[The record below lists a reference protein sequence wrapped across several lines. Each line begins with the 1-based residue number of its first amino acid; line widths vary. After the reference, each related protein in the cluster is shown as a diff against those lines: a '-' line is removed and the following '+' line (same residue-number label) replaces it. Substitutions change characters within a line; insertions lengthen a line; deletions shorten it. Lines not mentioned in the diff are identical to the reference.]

1 MQRPATR
8 QVLLGVEMLI
18 PAHGLTLGRRFG
30 AAAAISLL
38 SALLLAL
45 GASARAEMPTMCGG
59 GNQLPVPTFPMP
71 GGQPDLVVNG
81 VCNVNM
87 AQNGAN
93 PTVFYYGNVNI
104 VSGGSLNFNQPATEN
119 PNIDF
124 WASSIIV
131 EANGAL
137 TAGTPNNPYGNPRL
151 LTKDG
156 GFLTIHLYGKN
167 QSVSGGAPVDP
178 ATMPGQGVLCK
189 SAGAGLGPCGIPNMV
204 WTNNGAT
211 ILPGCG
217 ATPTTSASDCIPGL
231 PTNGGDGVDY
241 FYQYGPLYGDNLCSD
256 MKTKWTAAGG
266 CPSGTQVGYFGYK
279 VLAVS
284 YGGTLTM
291 YGYKGTGI
299 DGTPVDSG
307 NSWMRLSGDLNPT
320 QGPGT
325 LTVSGTPSQRWWLP
339 SDGTRDQAVVTTT
352 DYLPGHSEVLTIGN
366 VQGNQVNFNSAV
378 KWFHSG
384 TLYPIGSKITDA
396 TAKQNL
402 IAAGMDSNLV
412 KDGADVRAAVALLT
426 RNIRIVSE
434 GDTAGETFAQAA
446 ARTTCPPNADNLKTG
461 CYYFGGH
468 TIFRQ
473 GFRQIQMDG
482 VEFANLGQGGKLGH
496 YPIHFHETRQVPPK
510 TYVNDSSVNQSSTRW
525 YVLHSTQ
532 GVTFQRDV
540 GWKSIGHGYYLE
552 AGTETDNNLYSDLGI
567 FARAAIDNPQ
577 NPQKTPGILAD
588 NHNPDPKTFVPL
600 NNANNVAN
608 PGMPYRSDNEYP
620 TVFWITNGWNNFQ
633 GDMAAGAGA
642 CGAAYWFVPLQNSD
656 TPDVPT
662 TMNTDSGKVTPLA
675 AMKWD
680 YGPLS
685 AGSDKKNRFGYAG
698 EQRALNPAIN
708 MRDATWAGSSPM
720 ESFYGNYATAT
731 MMSFQTTLDAPACNG
746 FITAQQPA
754 LTTPT
759 VKEITSF
766 SPPPVRGPKPKDAT
780 GATQADGENDP
791 YYPHDVGAKFTTACV
806 GKSTAQVPEL
816 PARYDCSEPPPGHS
830 PPPGLRS
837 PCTDGSTQVI
847 DPNNNENPCTP
858 TVIDHFTSSFHWAQG
873 NVSAVWLRPLWYLVA
888 NSVITDVQQGGIT
901 FVTGGDVT
909 RSSIISGYW
918 GLLRDSILV
927 GHTQPQDAA
936 HRFASDIGPFNSYT
950 NSTDKLTCEQLL
962 SSDAV
967 PDYCLSRQEGI
978 SMPVSGFFNNQ
989 RLENIY
995 DGPSYRDSNAYLDVS
1010 VSGCPADGYNGA
1022 GGCIYGSG
1030 KSSGILKDP
1039 TPNST
1044 TPCYLPNAAIAW
1056 KQPNGF
1062 FYPPAFHAENLYF
1075 NGGVQIRHFVIDPL
1089 FKAFS
1094 GSVSPY
1100 KSPPPMMPSPDF
1112 GQGGSY
1118 LTDTDAVNAL
1128 YCQAPKGAAANIFFN
1143 GFTSIDRQTE
1153 LNDDDGSLTGLSNNL
1168 QPTLDPP
1175 NPLKQTISVNEDD
1188 FFTAPVETPEC
1199 ESNISNANG
1208 ANSLPTNACIQ
1219 PSKAAPTVTAKT
1231 SPYDYVSTIVYHTEE
1246 GGIWTADCTNPQCYG
1261 VPLYRQFLAGVKGT
1275 NAATSTRE
1283 WKHWYQNGCNTDPTK
1298 FGITQACR
1306 WPFIRMAGTAKNTR
1320 ETLTINNGTYYL
1332 DTTVPKTIQ
1341 QTEQYNGENAG
1352 SSLNTSFN
1360 VFQPDTKIDD
1370 HTFIG
1375 TYNVFFAYAK
1385 PTTRQTYQ
1393 IYLGPNATAA
1403 DIKAIQVRLDTLN
1416 NQPDFPTKQPWL
1428 TTDTTQIAT
1437 SGIVSVTVDFT
1448 KLTDGTLDLTSPNG
1462 LCQPRTFCKWDDT
1475 NKTCG
1480 SALDDHDPNF
1490 NQSVAVCKEWAVKDL
1505 DCPPMGCY
1513 GFSFTIPKTGF
1524 AANATL
1530 TNPSPNRPAPV
1541 EFPSTAINP
1550 DGSKQ
1555 GTPTWIV
1562 KFLQTTKSPDATNGS
1577 CHYTTLPSYPPPVMG
1592 ECTVPDWVP
1601 Q

>member
-1 MQRPATR
+1 MSFAICRAVSASR
-8 QVLLGVEMLI
+8 GWKIGGLLLG
-18 PAHGLTLGRRFG
+18 
-30 AAAAISLL
+30 
-38 SALLLAL
+38 LLLAL
-45 GASARAEMPTMCGG
+45 GASAQAQMPTMCGG
-59 GNQLPVPTFPMP
+59 TPQAPMP
-71 GGQPDLVVNG
+71 LPPQGKMMAGAPQPDL
-81 VCNVNM
+81 
-87 AQNGAN
+87 
-93 PTVFYYGNVNI
+93 TVFGPCIVNTAADYYYGNVNI
-104 VSGGSLNFNQPATEN
+104 LAITDAKGNITSSGVLSFNQPAMGN
-119 PNIDF
+119 ANIDF
-124 WASSIIV
+124 WAKSIIV

-137 TAGTPNNPYGNPRL
+137 TAGTPASPYGQPRL
-151 LTKDG
+151 LTKDA
-156 GFLTIHLYGKN
+156 GFLTIHLYGAN
-167 QSVSGGAPVDP
+167 QSVSGGIPVDP
-178 ATMPGQGVLCK
+178 VTMPGLGTLCK
-189 SAGAGLGPCGIPNMV
+189 SEGTGLGPCGIPNTV
-204 WTNNGAT
+204 WTNNGST

-217 ATPTTSASDCIPGL
+217 ATPTTNASNCIPGL
-231 PTNGGDGVDY
+231 PTNNGNGVDY
-241 FYQYGPLYGDNLCSD
+241 LYQYGPLYGDNLCSD

-291 YGYKGTGI
+291 YGYKGVATGI
-299 DGTPVDSG
+299 DGMPLNSG
-307 NSWMRLSGDLNPT
+307 NSWMRLSGDLNPGS
-320 QGPGT
+320 GP
-325 LTVSGTPSQRWWLP
+325 LNVSGTPSQRWWLP
-339 SDGTRDQAVVTTT
+339 SDGSRDQIIVTTT
-352 DYLPGHSEVLTIGN
+352 DYLPGHSEVLTIDPVQG
-366 VQGNQVNFNSAV
+366 VQGNQVNIASNV
-378 KWFHSG
+378 QWFHNG

-396 TAKQNL
+396 IAKQNL

-412 KDGADVRAAVALLT
+412 NNGADVRAAVALLT

-434 GDTAGETFAQAA
+434 GDTAGETFAHAA
-446 ARTTCPPNADNLKTG
+446 GRTSCPPNADNLPTG
-461 CYYFGGH
+461 CYYFGAH

-496 YPIHFHETRQVPPK
+496 YPIHFHETRQVPAN
-510 TYVNDSSVNQSSTRW
+510 TFVNDSSVNELNTRW

-588 NHNPDPKTFVPL
+588 NQNPDPVSFAPL
-600 NNANNVAN
+600 GNKDNVAN

-656 TPDVPT
+656 IPDVPT
-662 TMNTDSGKVTPLA
+662 AANTDSGKTTPLA

-685 AGSDKKNRFGYAG
+685 AGSDKINRFGYAG
-698 EQRALNPAIN
+698 EQRALNPATN
-708 MRDATWAGSSPM
+708 MRDPTWAGTSPM

-731 MMSFQTTLDAPACNG
+731 MMSFQTTLDAPACAG
-746 FITAQQPA
+746 FITAKQPA

-766 SPPPVRGPKPKDAT
+766 SPPPVRGPIPGNST
-780 GATQADGENDP
+780 GATHADGQNDP
-791 YYPHDVGAKFTTACV
+791 YYPHDVGAKFTTRCV
-806 GKSTAQVPEL
+806 EKSTVQVPGL
-816 PARYDCSEPPPGHS
+816 PTRYDCSPPPPGFS
-830 PPPGLRS
+830 GLRS
-837 PCTDGSTQVI
+837 PCTDGSTQPI

-888 NSVITDVQQGGIT
+888 NSVITDVQQGGVT

-927 GHTQPQDAA
+927 GHTQPQDKA
-936 HRFASDIGPFNSYT
+936 HRFALDIGPFNSFT
-950 NSTDKLTCEQLL
+950 NADNPPLTCEP
-962 SSDAV
+962 SSLT
-967 PDYCLSRQEGI
+967 PDYCLNKQQGVSL
-978 SMPVSGFFNNQ
+978 PVSGFFNNQ

-1010 VSGCPADGYNGA
+1010 VSDCPADGYNGA

-1030 KSSGILKDP
+1030 KASGILKN
-1039 TPNST
+1039 PN
-1044 TPCYLPNAAIAW
+1044 PMPPEMPECYLPNAAIAW

-1094 GSVSPY
+1094 GSISPY
-1100 KSPPPMMPSPDF
+1100 KSPPPMMPSSDF

-1118 LTDTDAVNAL
+1118 LSDPDAVNAL
-1128 YCQAPKGAAANIFFN
+1128 YCQPSEGGAKPNIFFN

-1168 QPTLDPP
+1168 QPMLTPP

-1219 PSKAAPTVTAKT
+1219 PIKAGPKAAPTVTAKT
-1231 SPYDYVSTIVYHTEE
+1231 SPYDYVSTIIYHTTS
-1246 GGIWTADCTNPQCYG
+1246 GGLWDADCTNPQCYG

-1298 FGITQACR
+1298 FGITTACR

-1341 QTEQYNGENAG
+1341 GPVASGGN
-1352 SSLNTSFN
+1352 
-1360 VFQPDTKIDD
+1360 I
-1370 HTFIG
+1370 
-1375 TYNVFFAYAK
+1375 
-1385 PTTRQTYQ
+1385 TTGRTP
-1393 IYLGPNATAA
+1393 G
-1403 DIKAIQVRLDTLN
+1403 VR
-1416 NQPDFPTKQPWL
+1416 
-1428 TTDTTQIAT
+1428 
-1437 SGIVSVTVDFT
+1437 
-1448 KLTDGTLDLTSPNG
+1448 
-1462 LCQPRTFCKWDDT
+1462 
-1475 NKTCG
+1475 
-1480 SALDDHDPNF
+1480 
-1490 NQSVAVCKEWAVKDL
+1490 
-1505 DCPPMGCY
+1505 
-1513 GFSFTIPKTGF
+1513 
-1524 AANATL
+1524 
-1530 TNPSPNRPAPV
+1530 
-1541 EFPSTAINP
+1541 
-1550 DGSKQ
+1550 
-1555 GTPTWIV
+1555 
-1562 KFLQTTKSPDATNGS
+1562 
-1577 CHYTTLPSYPPPVMG
+1577 
-1592 ECTVPDWVP
+1592 
-1601 Q
+1601 